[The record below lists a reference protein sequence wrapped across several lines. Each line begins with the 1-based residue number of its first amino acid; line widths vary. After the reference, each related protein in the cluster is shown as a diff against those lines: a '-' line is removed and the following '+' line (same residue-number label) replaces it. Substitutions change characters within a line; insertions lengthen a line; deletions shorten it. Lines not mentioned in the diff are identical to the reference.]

1 MREAAKDGGRAAGR
15 RGFWLRA
22 AGFCVA
28 AAAASVFFLDLCH
41 LTYDCGC
48 VSPWAGGAAHCNIR
62 APGPPDCPY
71 CARPNAAYGAL
82 FAAIGAQGL
91 ICFVPG
97 RRRPR
102 PLARVV
108 GALLAAPVVI
118 VGLGAA
124 LGLAVGYW
132 N

>member
-1 MREAAKDGGRAAGR
+1 MEDDGR
-15 RGFWLRA
+15 RSGRRSGRGGFWLRA
-22 AGFCVA
+22 AGFVVA
-28 AAAASVFFLDLCH
+28 AAAVSVFFLDLCH

-48 VSPWAGGAAHCNIR
+48 VSLRAGGAAHCNIR
-62 APGPPDCPY
+62 TPGPPDCPY
-71 CARPNAAYGAL
+71 CARPGAAYGAL

-97 RRRPR
+97 RRKPR
-102 PLARVV
+102 PLARVA
-108 GALLAAPVVI
+108 GAMLAAPLVI
-118 VGLGAA
+118 VGFGAA